1 MGLASAALSMVDE
14 VVFVLARQFPHK
26 PYEGAGFEDRVQML
40 LLAAAREPRFSIA
53 STATGLFIDI
63 ARECRAA
70 YGEAVRLLF
79 VCGSDAAERIV
90 NWDYG
95 RPGAIAEQLQEYEL
109 LVADRRERYTPPAE
123 LRARIHRIEIE
134 GWIRRLSATEVRERI
149 ARGEPWREL
158 VPEEIVDLVE
168 RCYRPIP

>member
-1 MGLASAALSMVDE
+1 M
-14 VVFVLARQFPHK
+14 
-26 PYEGAGFEDRVQML
+26 
-40 LLAAAREPRFSIA
+40 PRGVRGSSPA
-53 STATGLFIDI
+53 V
-63 ARECRAA
+63 
-70 YGEAVRLLF
+70 VRLRQRRRRAHRQL
-79 VCGSDAAERIV
+79 GL
-90 NWDYG
+90 
-95 RPGAIAEQLQEYEL
+95 RPAGAIAEQLQEYEL

-123 LRARIHRIEIE
+123 LRARIHRIESE